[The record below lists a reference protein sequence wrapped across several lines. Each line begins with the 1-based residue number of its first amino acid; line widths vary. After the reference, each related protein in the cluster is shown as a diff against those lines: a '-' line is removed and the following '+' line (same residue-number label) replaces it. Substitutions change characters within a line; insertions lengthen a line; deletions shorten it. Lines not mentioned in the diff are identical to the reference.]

1 MKNMHC
7 PKCQSSDVVRLP
19 GGIQPPSTLGGSKS
33 PSSFKTI
40 NTTQYCC
47 ANCGYSEVWV
57 DNPDDLKALLKK
69 FGF

>member
-7 PKCQSSDVVRLP
+7 PKCHSTEVIRLP
-19 GGIQPPSTLGGSKS
+19 GGIQPPSTLSGAKT
-33 PSSFKTI
+33 PSSFKAI

-57 DNPDDLKALLKK
+57 DNPEDLKALLKK

>member
-1 MKNMHC
+1 MKNMLC
-7 PKCQSSDVVRLP
+7 PKCHTHEIVRIP
-19 GGIQPPSTLGGSKS
+19 GRIEPPSTLGGSKS
-33 PSSFKTI
+33 PSAFKTI
-40 NTTQYCC
+40 HTTQYCC